1 MVVYT
6 MSKPEG
12 RKKKS
17 QLMDETNQQH
27 ETHESFTRSDY
38 GNLLRLSSCW
48 KRWKR
53 MAVFEGWR
61 AARGGDLLLLLLL
74 TRTAAD

>member
-27 ETHESFTRSDY
+27 ETHESFTRVRLWQSAAIVQ
-38 GNLLRLSSCW
+38 LLEEMETDGC
-48 KRWKR
+48 
-53 MAVFEGWR
+53 F
-61 AARGGDLLLLLLL
+61 
-74 TRTAAD
+74 